1 MKQKKY
7 NVYVVNQFGSV
18 ITTYLNKNEKTSR
31 ACVVIM
37 LNSVFDKTLVFFHEI
52 RNQRNPNFVLL
63 NDYVK

>member
-18 ITTYLNKNEKTSR
+18 ITTCLNKNAKNSR

-52 RNQRNPNFVLL
+52 KNQRNPNFVLL